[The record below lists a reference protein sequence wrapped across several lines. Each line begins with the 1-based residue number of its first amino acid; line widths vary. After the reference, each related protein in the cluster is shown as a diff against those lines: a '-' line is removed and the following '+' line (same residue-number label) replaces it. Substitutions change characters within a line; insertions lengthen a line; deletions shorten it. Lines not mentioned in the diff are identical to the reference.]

1 MLEDIASDVVTET
14 THVGFG
20 QKLVGSIVG
29 FIFGLLLLAASSI
42 GLFWN
47 EGRAVTTA
55 RSLDEGAHQ
64 VVSVPADRVAPENEG
79 KLVHVTGPLRTAA
92 PLADGEFGVTVQGAV
107 LVRHVEMYQWK
118 EEQRT
123 ETHKNFG
130 GSEERTTTYTYEGTW
145 SSHRIDSSRFKQS
158 GKSNPQMRYQ
168 SVMVAAK
175 DATLGAFRPGDSVL
189 RRMAAKE
196 TLPVDTALE
205 SRIREHAG
213 KAQIVDGVIY
223 LGADPAKPAIGD
235 LRISY
240 RVARPDT
247 ATIIGRQAGA
257 DFATFQTKAGD
268 ALLFAKSG
276 SVAAA
281 DVFAQAQEENRILT
295 WILRAVGVVAM
306 LIGFAQ
312 LCSPLIALGDVI
324 PLVGSLLGAGAVFV
338 AIFLTAIV
346 APLVIATAWLWYRP
360 LVALGV
366 MGLGIGIAMLTRSL
380 TGGKKGAGIRPQAA
394 PAASA

>member
-1 MLEDIASDVVTET
+1 MLEDIAPDVVTET

-29 FIFGLLLLAASSI
+29 FIFGVLLLAASSI

-64 VVSVPADRVAPENEG
+64 VVGVPADRVAPENEG
-79 KLVHVTGPLRTAA
+79 KLVHVTGPLRTTA
-92 PLADGEFGVTVQGAV
+92 PLADAEFGVTFQGAV
-107 LVRHVEMYQWK
+107 LVRQAEMYQWK

-168 SVMVAAK
+168 SLTLAAK
-175 DATLGAFRPGDSVL
+175 DATLGAFRPSDGVL

-196 TLPVDTALE
+196 TLPVDMALE
-205 SRIREHAG
+205 TRIRERAG

-223 LGADPAKPAIGD
+223 LGADPAKPTIGD

-247 ATIIGRQAGA
+247 ATIIGRQAGT

-268 ALLFAKSG
+268 PLLFAKSG
-276 SVAAA
+276 TVAAA
-281 DVFAQAQEENRILT
+281 DVFAQAQDENRILT

-306 LIGFAQ
+306 LIGFAL